1 MHGIALKHKFA
12 VLLGAI
18 IVLCLGLNLAWQ
30 VQGGFRQTERELVQ
44 QARALSANMDAVWE
58 FMVINQ
64 KLIDYDS
71 AGNYEFKGL
80 QCSIAGRSI
89 GSLFSTKTEYVTH
102 YVSETPRNHAD
113 TPDPFESG
121 ALAAFFEDSS
131 LEEYYQVVQTE
142 NGQAF
147 RYCAPMR
154 MEKNCLECH
163 GSPAGEID
171 VSGYPKEGLAEG
183 DLYGALS
190 LTIPMGAYEAASREN
205 AVSNVVFSAMLL
217 AASLVTVYIALTVL
231 VTKPFG
237 RVRAA
242 MAAVGRGD
250 LSVRLGQERSSAEAR
265 DMARGFDLM
274 AEELAHMYDGLE
286 EQVEE
291 RTKAL
296 AQANRA
302 LEEQQRDLEEMNRR
316 LVDDNRFKGD
326 FLAMMSHELRTPLA
340 ASMAFSG
347 VLKERRPSQTEEEE
361 RLWREVET
369 NNRRLLALINDV
381 LEMARIDA
389 GKERLHLGLVD
400 VGDVVGLLQASV
412 EPLAQQK
419 GLRME
424 YAVDEGV
431 PLFAADSEK
440 LRRIVENLASN
451 AVKFTPPGGSIEV
464 AVRHD
469 ASRKRIVFEVSD
481 TGVGIAEEDRER
493 IFDRFTQVDGSTERL
508 RGGSGLGLAL
518 VRELAEMHGGSV
530 SVASSVGEGSTFS
543 VEIPSD
549 LELDL

>member
-1 MHGIALKHKFA
+1 MRFLGQGRADPGRHLVGRAKRGTPARLPAARSVADPPFCRGFAPLLYWASVKGAGTVRHVAQQGVGTVHGIALKHKFA

-64 KLIDYDS
+64 KLINYDS

-217 AASLVTVYIALTVL
+217 AASLVTIYIALTVL

-237 RVRAA
+237 RVRDA

-274 AEELAHMYDGLE
+274 AEAGAH
-286 EQVEE
+286 V
-291 RTKAL
+291 R
-296 AQANRA
+296 RA
-302 LEEQQRDLEEMNRR
+302 GRAGGR
-316 LVDDNRFKGD
+316 
-326 FLAMMSHELRTPLA
+326 AHESA
-340 ASMAFSG
+340 C
-347 VLKERRPSQTEEEE
+347 PSQ
-361 RLWREVET
+361 
-369 NNRRLLALINDV
+369 
-381 LEMARIDA
+381 
-389 GKERLHLGLVD
+389 
-400 VGDVVGLLQASV
+400 
-412 EPLAQQK
+412 
-419 GLRME
+419 
-424 YAVDEGV
+424 
-431 PLFAADSEK
+431 
-440 LRRIVENLASN
+440 
-451 AVKFTPPGGSIEV
+451 
-464 AVRHD
+464 
-469 ASRKRIVFEVSD
+469 
-481 TGVGIAEEDRER
+481 
-493 IFDRFTQVDGSTERL
+493 
-508 RGGSGLGLAL
+508 SGA
-518 VRELAEMHGGSV
+518 
-530 SVASSVGEGSTFS
+530 
-543 VEIPSD
+543 
-549 LELDL
+549 